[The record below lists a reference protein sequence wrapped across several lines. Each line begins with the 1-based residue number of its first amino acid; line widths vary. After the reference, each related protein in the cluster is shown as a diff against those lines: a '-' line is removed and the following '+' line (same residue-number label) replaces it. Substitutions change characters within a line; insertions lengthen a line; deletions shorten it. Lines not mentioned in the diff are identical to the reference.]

1 MICESHNCAS
11 CCGKLRQAWK
21 LKGVSPTASSKLFKA
36 VPVPI
41 GEFCTVK
48 GEIAEVAKVGS
59 LLPKTAMVGRV
70 AKVKGGWALDVE
82 HHHASRLVEE
92 KV

>member
-1 MICESHNCAS
+1 M
-11 CCGKLRQAWK
+11 
-21 LKGVSPTASSKLFKA
+21 
-36 VPVPI
+36 
-41 GEFCTVK
+41 K

-92 KV
+92 KI

>member
-1 MICESHNCAS
+1 MKGDIC
-11 CCGKLRQAWK
+11 
-21 LKGVSPTASSKLFKA
+21 
-36 VPVPI
+36 
-41 GEFCTVK
+41 
-48 GEIAEVAKVGS
+48 VAKVGS

-92 KV
+92 KIKIE